1 MQVQMLVPSSLP
13 GSPRAPPPSS
23 LPGPISVLMSVVR
36 QHGVRGLWL
45 GHTGTFIRE
54 AGGGV
59 AWFTTKEYVATS
71 LVARRAALA
80 QERGEV
86 LPPGGGAPKTWESAL
101 AGASAGVA
109 YNLALFPADTVKSAV
124 QTEEEL
130 RPRGPGQPRPTYF
143 GVAKA
148 MWVKGG
154 MRGLYSGCGI
164 TILRSVPSSA
174 IVFALYDGLRARFG

>member
-13 GSPRAPPPSS
+13 GTPRAPPPST

-71 LVARRAALA
+71 LVARRVALA
-80 QERGEV
+80 KEQGEV
-86 LPPGGGAPKTWESAL
+86 LPRRTPPLMWESAL
-101 AGASAGVA
+101 AGASAGIA

-130 RPRGPGQPRPTYF
+130 RPRAPGQPRPTYF
-143 GVAKA
+143 GMAKA
-148 MWVKGG
+148 MYAKQGI
-154 MRGLYSGCGI
+154 RGLYSGCGI
-164 TILRSVPSSA
+164 TIARSVPSSA
-174 IVFALYDGLRARFG
+174 LVFALYDGLRAKFA